1 MYKKTLPIGIIYVY
15 LIWIKP
21 MMKPL
26 KRDNNTRDIALEAY
40 KNDAFD
46 NGFFQYFKDRKGS
59 RISEILNDR
68 NRKVVFKNITYRQI
82 SGWEKEGL
90 LDKTR
95 KGNEWRKFSVMDAIW
110 LKIIHE
116 LRAFGMSWN
125 QIKVAK
131 DSLEFQ
137 NKKCGVAMPL
147 LEFYT
152 AFAIANRMP
161 VLILVFQD
169 GLAIPANYTQ
179 YKVSR
184 DFVGLENHIQLSLNN
199 IIQGFFPDVDLKP
212 TQKIE
217 IPVGMDEM
225 ELLAFIRLNIFEK
238 VEIKL
243 KSGKMNILEG
253 TERLAVSEKLAEI
266 VRQHDYQKIEFD
278 IAGGKKVS
286 FTRKVQHKINSKKG

>member
-1 MYKKTLPIGIIYVY
+1 
-15 LIWIKP
+15 
-21 MMKPL
+21 MKPQ
-26 KRDNNTRDIALEAY
+26 KQNSNTRDIALDAY
-40 KNDAFD
+40 INDAFD
-46 NGFFQYFKDRKGS
+46 NGFYQYFKERKGN

-68 NRKVVFKNITYRQI
+68 NRKVLFKNITYRQI

-95 KGNEWRKFSVMDAIW
+95 VGNEWRKFSVMDAIW

-116 LRAFGMSWN
+116 LRNFGMSWN
-125 QIKVAK
+125 QIKVTK
-131 DSLEFQ
+131 ESMEFQ

-152 AFAIANRMP
+152 AFAIANKMP
-161 VLILVFQD
+161 VMILVFND
-169 GLAIPANYTQ
+169 GVAIPANYTQ

-184 DFVGLENHIQLSLNN
+184 DFLGLDNHIQLSLNN

-212 TQKIE
+212 NQKIE
-217 IPVGMDEM
+217 IPVDLDEM
-225 ELLAFIRLNIFEK
+225 ELLAFIRLNLFEK

-243 KSGKMNILEG
+243 KSGKMTILEG
-253 TERLAVSEKLAEI
+253 TERLSLSDKLTDI

-278 IAGGKKVS
+278 VAGGKKVS
-286 FTRKVQHKINSKKG
+286 FVRKVQHKIKNKKG

>member
-1 MYKKTLPIGIIYVY
+1 
-15 LIWIKP
+15 
-21 MMKPL
+21 MKPQ
-26 KRDNNTRDIALEAY
+26 KQDSNTRDIALDAY

-46 NGFFQYFKDRKGS
+46 NGFYQYFKDRKGNH
-59 RISEILNDR
+59 ISVILNSKD
-68 NRKVVFKNITYRQI
+68 RKVTFKDITYKMLTD
-82 SGWEKEGL
+82 WEKAGL
-90 LDKTR
+90 LDNNR
-95 KGNEWRKFSVMDAIW
+95 DGNEWRRFSIMDAIW
-110 LKIIHE
+110 LKIILE
-116 LRAFGMSWN
+116 LRSFGMSWK
-125 QIKVAK
+125 QIKIAK
-131 DSLEFQ
+131 ESLEFQ
-137 NKKCGVAMPL
+137 SKKCGVAMPL

-152 AFAIANRMP
+152 AFAIGNRMP
-161 VLILVFQD
+161 VLLLVFQD
-169 GLAIPANYTQ
+169 GVAIPANYTQ

-184 DFVGLENHIQLSLNN
+184 DFLGLDNHIQLSLNN

-217 IPVGMDEM
+217 IPVDLDEM

-286 FTRKVQHKINSKKG
+286 FTRKVQHKIKNKKG

>member
-1 MYKKTLPIGIIYVY
+1 
-15 LIWIKP
+15 
-21 MMKPL
+21 MKPQ
-26 KRDNNTRDIALEAY
+26 KQDSNTRDIALDAY

-46 NGFFQYFKDRKGS
+46 NGFYQYFKDRKGS
-59 RISEILNDR
+59 HISAILNSKD
-68 NRKVVFKNITYRQI
+68 RKVTFKDITYKMLTD
-82 SGWEKEGL
+82 WEKAGL
-90 LDKTR
+90 LDNNR
-95 KGNEWRKFSVMDAIW
+95 DGNEWRRFSIMDAIW
-110 LKIIHE
+110 LKIIFE
-116 LRAFGMSWN
+116 LRSFGMSWK
-125 QIKVAK
+125 QIKITK
-131 DSLEFQ
+131 ESLEFQ

-152 AFAIANRMP
+152 AFAIGNRMP
-161 VLILVFQD
+161 VLLLVFQD
-169 GLAIPANYTQ
+169 GIAIPANYTQ

-184 DFVGLENHIQLSLNN
+184 DFLGLDNHIQLSLNN

-217 IPVGMDEM
+217 IPVDLDEM

-243 KSGKMNILEG
+243 KSGKINILEG

-286 FTRKVQHKINSKKG
+286 FTRKVQHKIKNKKG

>member
-1 MYKKTLPIGIIYVY
+1 
-15 LIWIKP
+15 
-21 MMKPL
+21 MKPQ
-26 KRDNNTRDIALEAY
+26 KQNSNTRDIALDAY

-46 NGFFQYFKDRKGS
+46 NGFYQYFKERKGN

-68 NRKVVFKNITYRQI
+68 NRKVLFKNITYRQI

-95 KGNEWRKFSVMDAIW
+95 VGNEWRKFSVMDAIW

-116 LRAFGMSWN
+116 LRNFGMSWN
-125 QIKVAK
+125 QIKVTK
-131 DSLEFQ
+131 ESLEFQ

-152 AFAIANRMP
+152 AFAIANKMP
-161 VLILVFQD
+161 VMILVFND
-169 GLAIPANYTQ
+169 GVAIPANYTQ

-184 DFVGLENHIQLSLNN
+184 DFLGLDNHIQLSLNN
-199 IIQGFFPDVDLKP
+199 IVQGFFPDVDLKP
-212 TQKIE
+212 NQKIE
-217 IPVGMDEM
+217 IPVDLDEM
-225 ELLAFIRLNIFEK
+225 ELLAFIRLNLFEK

-243 KSGKMNILEG
+243 KSGKMTILEG
-253 TERLAVSEKLAEI
+253 TERLSLSDKLTDI

-278 IAGGKKVS
+278 VAGGKKVS
-286 FTRKVQHKINSKKG
+286 FVRKVQHKIKNKKG

>member
-1 MYKKTLPIGIIYVY
+1 
-15 LIWIKP
+15 
-21 MMKPL
+21 MKPQ
-26 KRDNNTRDIALEAY
+26 KQDSNTRDIALDAY

-46 NGFFQYFKDRKGS
+46 NGFYQYFKDRKGS
-59 RISEILNDR
+59 HISAILNSKD
-68 NRKVVFKNITYRQI
+68 RKVTFKDITYKMLTD
-82 SGWEKEGL
+82 WEKAGL
-90 LDKTR
+90 LDNNR
-95 KGNEWRKFSVMDAIW
+95 DGNEWRRFSIMDAIW
-110 LKIIHE
+110 LKIILE
-116 LRAFGMSWN
+116 LRSFGMSWK
-125 QIKVAK
+125 QIKITK
-131 DSLEFQ
+131 ESLEFQ
-137 NKKCGVAMPL
+137 SKKCGVAMPL

-152 AFAIANRMP
+152 AFAIGNRMP
-161 VLILVFQD
+161 VLLLVFQD
-169 GLAIPANYTQ
+169 GVAIPANYTQ

-184 DFVGLENHIQLSLNN
+184 DFLGLDNHIQLSLNN

-217 IPVGMDEM
+217 IPVDLDEM

-286 FTRKVQHKINSKKG
+286 FTRKVQHKIRNKKG

>member
-1 MYKKTLPIGIIYVY
+1 
-15 LIWIKP
+15 
-21 MMKPL
+21 MMKPQ
-26 KRDNNTRDIALEAY
+26 KQNSNTRDIALDAY

-46 NGFFQYFKDRKGS
+46 NGFYQYFKERKGN

-68 NRKVVFKNITYRQI
+68 NRKVLFKNITYRQI

-95 KGNEWRKFSVMDAIW
+95 VGNEWRKFSVMDAIW

-116 LRAFGMSWN
+116 LRNFGMSWN
-125 QIKVAK
+125 QIKVTK
-131 DSLEFQ
+131 ESLEFQ

-152 AFAIANRMP
+152 AFAIANKMP
-161 VLILVFQD
+161 VMILVFND
-169 GLAIPANYTQ
+169 GVAIPANYTQ

-184 DFVGLENHIQLSLNN
+184 DFLGLDNHIQLSLNN

-212 TQKIE
+212 NQKIE
-217 IPVGMDEM
+217 IPVDLDEM
-225 ELLAFIRLNIFEK
+225 ELLAFIRLNLFEK

-243 KSGKMNILEG
+243 KSGKMTILEG
-253 TERLAVSEKLAEI
+253 TERLSLSDKLTDI

-278 IAGGKKVS
+278 VAGGKKVS
-286 FTRKVQHKINSKKG
+286 FVRKVQHKIKNKK

>member
-1 MYKKTLPIGIIYVY
+1 
-15 LIWIKP
+15 
-21 MMKPL
+21 MMKPQ
-26 KRDNNTRDIALEAY
+26 KQNTNTRDIALDAY

-46 NGFFQYFKDRKGS
+46 NGFYQYFKERKGN

-68 NRKVVFKNITYRQI
+68 NRKVLFKNITYRQI

-95 KGNEWRKFSVMDAIW
+95 VGNEWRKFSVMDAIW

-116 LRAFGMSWN
+116 LRNFGMSWN
-125 QIKVAK
+125 QIKVTK
-131 DSLEFQ
+131 ESLEFQ
-137 NKKCGVAMPL
+137 SKKCGVSMPL

-152 AFAIANRMP
+152 AFAIANKMP
-161 VLILVFQD
+161 VMILVFND
-169 GLAIPANYTQ
+169 GVAIPANYTQ

-184 DFVGLENHIQLSLNN
+184 DFLGLDNHIQLSLNN

-212 TQKIE
+212 NQKIE
-217 IPVGMDEM
+217 IPVDLDEM
-225 ELLAFIRLNIFEK
+225 ELLAFIRLNLFEK

-243 KSGKMNILEG
+243 KSGKMTILEG
-253 TERLAVSEKLAEI
+253 TERLSLSDKLTDI

-278 IAGGKKVS
+278 VAGGKKVS
-286 FTRKVQHKINSKKG
+286 FVRKVQHKIKNKKG

>member
-1 MYKKTLPIGIIYVY
+1 
-15 LIWIKP
+15 
-21 MMKPL
+21 MKPL
-26 KRDNNTRDIALEAY
+26 KEDTNTREIALNAY

-59 RISEILNDR
+59 HISAILNSKD
-68 NRKVVFKNITYRQI
+68 RKVTFKDITYKMLTD
-82 SGWEKEGL
+82 WEKAGL
-90 LDKTR
+90 LDNNR
-95 KGNEWRKFSVMDAIW
+95 DGNEWRRFSIMDAIW
-110 LKIIHE
+110 LKIILE
-116 LRAFGMSWN
+116 LRSFGMSWK
-125 QIKVAK
+125 QIKITK
-131 DSLEFQ
+131 ESLEFQ
-137 NKKCGVAMPL
+137 SKKCGVAMPL

-152 AFAIANRMP
+152 AFAIGNRMP
-161 VLILVFQD
+161 VLLLVFQD
-169 GLAIPANYTQ
+169 GIAIPANYTQ

-184 DFVGLENHIQLSLNN
+184 DFLGLDNHIQLSLNN

-217 IPVGMDEM
+217 IPVDLDEM

-243 KSGKMNILEG
+243 KSGKINILEG

-286 FTRKVQHKINSKKG
+286 FTRKVQHKIKNKKG

>member
-1 MYKKTLPIGIIYVY
+1 
-15 LIWIKP
+15 
-21 MMKPL
+21 MKPQ
-26 KRDNNTRDIALEAY
+26 KQNTNTRDIALDAY

-46 NGFFQYFKDRKGS
+46 NGFYQYFKERKGN

-68 NRKVVFKNITYRQI
+68 NRKVLFKNITYRQI

-95 KGNEWRKFSVMDAIW
+95 VGNEWRKFSVMDAIW

-116 LRAFGMSWN
+116 LRNFGMSWN
-125 QIKVAK
+125 QIKVTK
-131 DSLEFQ
+131 ESLEFQ
-137 NKKCGVAMPL
+137 SKKCGVSMPL

-152 AFAIANRMP
+152 AFAIANKMP
-161 VLILVFQD
+161 VMILVFND
-169 GLAIPANYTQ
+169 GVAIPANYTQ

-184 DFVGLENHIQLSLNN
+184 DFLGLDNHIQLSLNN

-212 TQKIE
+212 NQKIE
-217 IPVGMDEM
+217 IPVDLDEM
-225 ELLAFIRLNIFEK
+225 ELLAFIRLNLFEK

-243 KSGKMNILEG
+243 KSGKMTILEG
-253 TERLAVSEKLAEI
+253 TERLSLSDKLTDI

-278 IAGGKKVS
+278 VAGGKKVS
-286 FTRKVQHKINSKKG
+286 FVRKVQHKIKNKKG

>member
-1 MYKKTLPIGIIYVY
+1 
-15 LIWIKP
+15 
-21 MMKPL
+21 MKPL
-26 KRDNNTRDIALEAY
+26 KQDTNTRDIALDAY

-46 NGFFQYFKDRKGS
+46 NGFYQYFKDRKGS
-59 RISEILNDR
+59 HISAILNSKD
-68 NRKVVFKNITYRQI
+68 RKVTFKDITYKMLTD
-82 SGWEKEGL
+82 WEKAGL
-90 LDKTR
+90 LDNNR
-95 KGNEWRKFSVMDAIW
+95 DGNEWRRFSIMDAIW
-110 LKIIHE
+110 LKIIFE
-116 LRAFGMSWN
+116 LRSFGMSWK
-125 QIKVAK
+125 QIKITK
-131 DSLEFQ
+131 ESLEFQ
-137 NKKCGVAMPL
+137 SKKCGVAMPL

-152 AFAIANRMP
+152 AFAIGNRMP
-161 VLILVFQD
+161 VLLLVFQD
-169 GLAIPANYTQ
+169 GIAIPANYTQ

-184 DFVGLENHIQLSLNN
+184 DFLGLDNHIQLSLNN

-217 IPVGMDEM
+217 IPVDLDEM

-243 KSGKMNILEG
+243 KSGKINILEG

-286 FTRKVQHKINSKKG
+286 FTRKVQHKIKNKKG